1 MCGACEFARKG
12 KIMGK
17 NILDLRRSRAISLI
31 TLIFTTMCLVAGF
44 PAKGADVIDRLCQH
58 ILENRKKMILDGGTN
73 QTETIWSDG
82 AILEIGRN
90 FPPALQK
97 LISKPTMYRDIGS
110 TVQQLGS
117 TASDPQWKDAA
128 AAPITQGQR
137 YVKIQSLDHKVSV
150 KVESLYIEYLQQRCP
165 KAQIR
170 VKEERGPAVFIVNGR
185 VRAAIMPVILN

>member
-1 MCGACEFARKG
+1 
-12 KIMGK
+12 MGNK
-17 NILDLRRSRAISLI
+17 ILDVRRSTGISLI
-31 TLIFTTMCLVAGF
+31 TLIVTTIVSITGF
-44 PAKGADVIDRLCQH
+44 SAKGSDVIDRLCQH
-58 ILENRKKMILDGGTN
+58 IVENRKKMILDGATN

-82 AILEIGRN
+82 AILEVGTN

-110 TVQQLGS
+110 TLQRLGS
-117 TASDPQWKDAA
+117 SASDSQWKEAA
-128 AAPITQGQR
+128 AAPISQGQR
-137 YVKIQSLDHKVSV
+137 YLKIQSLDHKVTV
-150 KVESLYIEYLQQRCP
+150 QVESLYIEYLQQRCP